1 MSSMASC
8 GAGNEEVVFG
18 DKFRNRCSKF
28 LEDMCFKNTIEC
40 ASHELLDQIY
50 DAVCSLRKMQ
60 SASVDVIRASC
71 AFADFTCRYHT
82 FEHKV
87 KVAHYT
93 SVGTEIDN
101 LLDSATMRSMPDGG
115 ARTKED
121 CELFHLKLLNPELYK
136 KLHPTRG
143 PLHPLFEEM
152 IAILLTDLNPFF
164 PSQPRHHSTLVAAT
178 LQYIEG
184 CQLEHEY
191 SESGFEIQADTP
203 HLPLFLRQ
211 KSGVSEAFVL
221 FVLAGSHLVPENYA
235 SEDGSSDRLFFYNK
249 IYPMLPEIVPFSD
262 HANDVLSFYK
272 EYEEEYV
279 GANYICTV
287 AKAENITLF
296 EALDRLM
303 NQIVEIRKNVM
314 AIAERTN
321 SLEVKRT
328 VAQFFQ
334 GYIAWHF
341 SWEKRY
347 RLGEVFGDGWF
358 QGNLI

>member
-1 MSSMASC
+1 MASC
-8 GAGNEEVVFG
+8 GAGNEEIVFK
-18 DKFRNRCSKF
+18 DKFRNRCSKS
-28 LEDMCFKNTIEC
+28 LKDMCFKNTKEC

-60 SASVDVIRASC
+60 SASVDVIRGCC
-71 AFADFTCRYHT
+71 AYADFTSRHHT

-87 KVAHYT
+87 KVAHST
-93 SVGTEIDN
+93 SVATEIDN

-115 ARTKED
+115 ACTKED

-164 PSQPRHHSTLVAAT
+164 PSQPRHHRTLVAAT
-178 LQYIEG
+178 LQFIEA
-184 CQLEHEY
+184 CQLEYEY

-203 HLPLFLRQ
+203 RLPLFLRH
-211 KSGVSEAFVL
+211 KSGIPEPFVL
-221 FVLAGSHLVPENYA
+221 FVLVGSHQVPENYA

-249 IYPMLPEIVPFSD
+249 IYPMLPELTAVSD
-262 HANDVLSFYK
+262 HVNDVLSFYK

-279 GANYICTV
+279 GANYIFTV

-296 EALDRLM
+296 EVLDGLM

-328 VAQFFQ
+328 VAQYFQ
-334 GYIAWHF
+334 GYIAFHF

>member
-1 MSSMASC
+1 MASC
-8 GAGNEEVVFG
+8 GAGNEEIVFR
-18 DKFRNRCSKF
+18 DKFRNKCSKF
-28 LEDMCFKNTIEC
+28 LEDMCFKNTKEC

-50 DAVCSLRKMQ
+50 DAVCSLRKLQ
-60 SASVDVIRASC
+60 SARVDMIRGCC
-71 AFADFTCRYHT
+71 AYADFTCRHHT

-87 KVAHYT
+87 KVAHFT
-93 SVGTEIDN
+93 IVATEIDN
-101 LLDSATMRSMPDGG
+101 LFRSATMRSMPDGG

-152 IAILLTDLNPFF
+152 IVILLTDLNPFF
-164 PSQPRHHSTLVAAT
+164 PSQPRHHKTLVAGT
-178 LQYIEG
+178 LQFLEA
-184 CQLEHEY
+184 CQLEYEY

-211 KSGVSEAFVL
+211 KSGGSEVFVL
-221 FVLAGSHLVPENYA
+221 FVLVGPHLVPENYA

-249 IYPMLPEIVPFSD
+249 MYPMLPELITVSD
-262 HANDVLSFYK
+262 HLNDVLSFYK

-279 GANYICTV
+279 GYVFTV

-296 EALDRLM
+296 EVLDGLM
-303 NQIVEIRKNVM
+303 NQMVEIRKNVM
-314 AIAERTN
+314 ATAERTN

-328 VAQFFQ
+328 VAQYIQ
-334 GYIAWHF
+334 GYISWHL

-358 QGNLI
+358 QGHVI